1 MNNETSARL
10 RSLVNAAAQS
20 AAEVDGLA
28 GAVQS
33 QAYSYTE
40 ENPLRRGK
48 WGCEEEAFALKLIDE
63 FNGGHLPLTE
73 GTTLRTFLS
82 EVLRCQPMRVSK
94 KFVGDNSL
102 GRKSFRRSTV
112 ARSPD
117 ESSAALVELRRL
129 EDAFIAYVKREEEGK
144 KKRSRPNDAPPS
156 KVSSK
161 RKRVE
166 NGPRSGREEV
176 AIGSAAATGHMI
188 LGSGSKPA
196 AQLSAHSDVQGFN
209 SKGAPPELPPADG
222 FATSRVTSCQV
233 MPHGRDVNDLSSLS
247 SSSVERLLASQG
259 TMAMSHSRD
268 QLHRYQRH
276 PLPLDFAHGQVN
288 TNTHWPTI
296 QPQQWLYPP
305 LQPQMHLAHQL
316 HQAQLLQGS
325 IANPS
330 SNIPPHQQQ
339 VALNNS
345 SALPDNKDSQ
355 RTGMQAPAIQLQQCQ
370 QQGMAHQA
378 FASSIGAPPTNPL
391 LAAMIQ
397 RNAQK
402 QNVASQPGTSA
413 GGDSSVNS
421 HHAPLANP
429 HLASFLHQQHSR
441 LQEQQLA
448 GQALGWAQSNPSSAG
463 GSLEASGNVTSLAD
477 SSPAS
482 LLQQQLACLQQEQ
495 QPGSHMMANL
505 LHQQNHSMHGAIE
518 SPRQTAESAQLPST
532 KGNSEGET

>member
-1 MNNETSARL
+1 
-10 RSLVNAAAQS
+10 
-20 AAEVDGLA
+20 
-28 GAVQS
+28 
-33 QAYSYTE
+33 
-40 ENPLRRGK
+40 
-48 WGCEEEAFALKLIDE
+48 
-63 FNGGHLPLTE
+63 
-73 GTTLRTFLS
+73 
-82 EVLRCQPMRVSK
+82 MRVSK

-117 ESSAALVELRRL
+117 ESSAAMVELRRL

-276 PLPLDFAHGQVN
+276 PLPLDF
-288 TNTHWPTI
+288 
-296 QPQQWLYPP
+296 
-305 LQPQMHLAHQL
+305 
-316 HQAQLLQGS
+316 
-325 IANPS
+325 
-330 SNIPPHQQQ
+330 
-339 VALNNS
+339 
-345 SALPDNKDSQ
+345 
-355 RTGMQAPAIQLQQCQ
+355 PA
-370 QQGMAHQA
+370 
-378 FASSIGAPPTNPL
+378 SAPPTVGGP
-391 LAAMIQ
+391 
-397 RNAQK
+397 
-402 QNVASQPGTSA
+402 TSA
-413 GGDSSVNS
+413 AFATE
-421 HHAPLANP
+421 APVVKCTVGAFSRGQSWGSIV
-429 HLASFLHQQHSR
+429 SFS
-441 LQEQQLA
+441 
-448 GQALGWAQSNPSSAG
+448 WSATIHTGIG
-463 GSLEASGNVTSLAD
+463 GSSQ
-477 SSPAS
+477 SSFIARIVD
-482 LLQQQLACLQQEQ
+482 ACRHAALDDF
-495 QPGSHMMANL
+495 L
-505 LHQQNHSMHGAIE
+505 LHHWHG
-518 SPRQTAESAQLPST
+518 SAVANVCAVRP
-532 KGNSEGET
+532 